1 MEGQVARI
9 LDKLQEAMAKLPQ
22 VELSLL
28 NINDAAVKEEFD
40 FPEDSH
46 WMWGALQ
53 RSLPAVALGAMLAA
67 AIKFRQKCISITF
80 ALWSKGSQFL
90 EPAVSGSSEQAE
102 PIPDHNDQGG
112 EGAAGLSMTD
122 NYLG

>member
-1 MEGQVARI
+1 M
-9 LDKLQEAMAKLPQ
+9 
-22 VELSLL
+22 
-28 NINDAAVKEEFD
+28 KEDFD

-46 WMWGALQ
+46 WKWVALQ
-53 RSLPAVALGAMLAA
+53 RSLPSVALGAMLAA
-67 AIKFRQKCISITF
+67 AIKFRQKCILNTF
-80 ALWSKGSQFL
+80 ALWPKGSQFL

-102 PIPDHNDQGG
+102 PVPDHNDQDG

>member
-1 MEGQVARI
+1 
-9 LDKLQEAMAKLPQ
+9 
-22 VELSLL
+22 
-28 NINDAAVKEEFD
+28 
-40 FPEDSH
+40 
-46 WMWGALQ
+46 MWVALQ
-53 RSLPAVALGAMLAA
+53 RSLPSMALGAMLAD
-67 AIKFRQKCISITF
+67 AIKFRQKCLLITF

-102 PIPDHNDQGG
+102 PNLDHHDQGG